1 MFLKLGEDLIGFND
15 WDVAI
20 LFGFPRPEK
29 GGVSLTNI
37 LFLPAW
43 LSLVLSEVAKV
54 CTLLCQSAWSWS
66 ARILAGLSSIFLP
79 ALIHQEELALE
90 MEKHDLLSQRKSTEA
105 KLDMLRI
112 EGKSRDNAAL
122 KTHLR
127 SVENCFEHLPQLV
140 ISLSVFRT
148 HSGRT
153 RKILGDNVNFILV
166 SAVISAL
173 SLIRGQE

>member
-1 MFLKLGEDLIGFND
+1 MFLKLGEDWIGFSD
-15 WDVAI
+15 WDVSI
-20 LFGFPRPEK
+20 LFGFPQPEK
-29 GGVSLTNI
+29 GGISLTNI

-43 LSLVLSEVAKV
+43 LSLVVSEVAKV
-54 CTLLCQSAWSWS
+54 CTLLCQRSWSWS

-79 ALIHQEELALE
+79 ALIHQEEFALE
-90 MEKHDLLSQRKSTEA
+90 MEKHDLLRRRKATEA
-105 KLDMLRI
+105 NSDILKI
-112 EGKSRDNAAL
+112 EGKSRNNAAL

-140 ISLSVFRT
+140 ISVSLLI
-148 HSGRT
+148 HSGHT
-153 RKILGDNVNFILV
+153 RIILGDNVNFIVV